1 MDIAKSDS
9 ESDKPQHPFPLRV
22 GIGDRQPRC
31 GCGVNAIKLRV
42 HVFSLS
48 EHHLLL
54 IVRPLTVN
62 VSLSP
67 LVLLSSKP

>member
-1 MDIAKSDS
+1 
-9 ESDKPQHPFPLRV
+9 
-22 GIGDRQPRC
+22 
-31 GCGVNAIKLRV
+31 V